1 MQFPYIEHT
10 NEFIS
15 ANMLVD
21 LHPSSDPAKVVL
33 DMIQI
38 PIGSEK
44 KGGEGVII
52 IDESHIF
59 LLEQL
64 MRISPRVKPHVR
76 EEAQKIAF
84 NLEANIRES
93 AENSL
98 TILGFLYLLSIYGL
112 VSHFN
117 KDGLLNLFESAA
129 QHKQAVELFR
139 TLGFVD
145 KIFGMSYLITIAILC
160 CFFWYFFIL
169 H

>member
-1 MQFPYIEHT
+1 
-10 NEFIS
+10 
-15 ANMLVD
+15 
-21 LHPSSDPAKVVL
+21 
-33 DMIQI
+33 
-38 PIGSEK
+38 
-44 KGGEGVII
+44 
-52 IDESHIF
+52 
-59 LLEQL
+59 

-98 TILGFLYLLSIYGL
+98 TILGFLLLLSAYGL
-112 VSHFN
+112 VSYFR
-117 KDGLLNLFESAA
+117 KDELFKQLESAA

-160 CFFWYFFIL
+160 YFNFGPIVIYFL
-169 H
+169 GLYL